1 MDTSREK
8 ASPEWETI
16 VECSVLLIDSI
27 KGNIDNM
34 GNEFHSKWFLSE
46 SEYESLKQV
55 GPGSEPSIR
64 ARKIISAVECRVK
77 SRPALF
83 EDFIA
88 VLRSQGEWMH
98 DCTRKVEE
106 CYKGKQLVSSE
117 ESEGPGFVC
126 PYCQKCTLEDFFMSG
141 CPQEKAEKT
150 TPSISSPTFPY
161 LDTKRLSEPEKHMLL
176 DKLTTDYK
184 SIVSAFRKL
193 CLSLSKSPAFKDE
206 IDSVK
211 LFLSAS
217 AIFSKEEKMQLMS
230 SKTMTQVLMILLLE
244 RASFFNHQ
252 TIELVV
258 NEYGSSEDKRE
269 MQKYLDEFNSYC
281 KHNVFEV
288 PHAVFHPGQNED
300 SKHSKFALKYFE
312 EGPIMLQQITILC
325 NRIAKTL
332 HINSWALS
340 LESIQKGCVF
350 LTFSIPVS
358 IATNVLPISDAQLIE
373 LSRFG
378 LGAIDEEEDES
389 RSLAKFSDLDGIV
402 TIRSGRK
409 GSTKRIL
416 AGNFYCCSTIPRT
429 RCRTYRICTTLV
441 LFFQLCILYTEVDLP
456 TNEEEATDVTGESG
470 YGTGEE
476 IRQNWIQ
483 GRLQTSSS
491 ADPGSGKLIFDKHKN
506 MTVCDFYSVC
516 KGCQSVYVTL
526 RYILGK

>member
-389 RSLAKFSDLDGIV
+389 RSLAKFFDLDGIV

-491 ADPGSGKLIFDKHKN
+491 ADPGSGKLIFDKH
-506 MTVCDFYSVC
+506 S
-516 KGCQSVYVTL
+516 
-526 RYILGK
+526 RY